1 MTRKQLPP
9 PPGGDDLSA
18 VLRRRHQPAAA
29 PLDGGQADAPASPP
43 PTAPATR
50 AAAEQTPAAPGRRS
64 TTSAAPMDR
73 RSWYMPRS
81 SADALAA
88 AVEDL
93 HWQTRRPKHEVLAAI
108 VAAAVEHTDEAR
120 ARLVDGR

>member
-9 PPGGDDLSA
+9 PPSGDDLSA
-18 VLRRRHQPAAA
+18 VLRRRHQPTAG
-29 PLDGGQADAPASPP
+29 PLDSGQDGAAASPP
-43 PTAPATR
+43 AEQAPTAT
-50 AAAEQTPAAPGRRS
+50 GRRP
-64 TTSAAPMDR
+64 TSSGAVMDR

-88 AVEDL
+88 AVDNL

-108 VAAAVEHTDEAR
+108 VATAVEHTDEAL